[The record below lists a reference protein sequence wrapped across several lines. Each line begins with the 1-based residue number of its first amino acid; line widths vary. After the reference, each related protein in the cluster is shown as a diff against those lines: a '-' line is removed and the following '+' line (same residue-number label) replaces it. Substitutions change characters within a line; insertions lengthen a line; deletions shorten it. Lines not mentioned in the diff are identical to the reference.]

1 MKKLIIFGI
10 GEQAELVYFKN
21 ETNCQIKAFT
31 VKIKSLLLKRLFKV
45 RPNFRTAT

>member
-1 MKKLIIFGI
+1 MGMKKLIIFGI

-31 VKIKSLLLKRLFKV
+31 VKIKSLLLKRLLLG
-45 RPNFRTAT
+45 